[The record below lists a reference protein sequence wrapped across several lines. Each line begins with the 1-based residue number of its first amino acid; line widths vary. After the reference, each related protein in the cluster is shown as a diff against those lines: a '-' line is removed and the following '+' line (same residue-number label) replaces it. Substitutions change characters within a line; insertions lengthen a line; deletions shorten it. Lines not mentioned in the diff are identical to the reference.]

1 MPKPR
6 ALTVGQARHS
16 LANRLGARVVDRV
29 RQFATNLGIRPYR
42 VALVWTTW
50 TGTERGEGQE
60 REFARVE
67 ILPTPEVISLDAVA
81 MSPQAAGMLPMG
93 SVRVQ
98 KISITN
104 TLDRLKGKSFPTPH
118 EKHIPDNI
126 GFYYEV
132 KEDGRGDFEPEI
144 ARFRLASEPFRKAGN
159 MEWVVN
165 LERIDTLAEK

>member
-6 ALTVGQARHS
+6 ALTVGQARRT
-16 LANRLGARVVDRV
+16 LVNRLGGRVVDRV
-29 RQFATNLGIRPYR
+29 RQIATNQGLRPYR

-50 TGTERGEGQE
+50 TGTERGEGLE
-60 REFARVE
+60 KEFARVE
-67 ILPTPEVISLDAVA
+67 LLPTPKVISLDSIA

-93 SVRVQ
+93 SIRVE
-98 KISITN
+98 KISVTN

-118 EKHIPDNI
+118 EQHIPDNI

-144 ARFRLASEPFRKAGN
+144 ARFRLASEPFRRAGHVD
-159 MEWVVN
+159 WVVN
-165 LERIDTLAEK
+165 LERLDTLAEK